1 MPGFVDLLDSFSA
14 AVAAGDGPAFAA
26 LFTEDGVY
34 DDVFYGLHRG
44 RAEIADML
52 ENKFHRDG
60 RDFCWQMIDP
70 VDDGV
75 TGYARWIFSY
85 VGKMPQLEGRRVL
98 MEGVGLFKLKGGLIR
113 RYEDMARTGELMV
126 QLGLPADKM
135 ARTLGRMSEAQMAKA
150 EVQAHLQARR

>member
-1 MPGFVDLLDSFSA
+1 MPGFAELLDEFCA
-14 AVAAGDGPAFAA
+14 AVADGDGRRFAA
-26 LFTEDGVY
+26 LFTEDGEY
-34 DDVFYGLHRG
+34 DDVFYGLHQG
-44 RAEIADML
+44 RAAIADML

-70 VDDGV
+70 VDDGT

-85 VGKMPQLEGRRVL
+85 VGKMPQTEGRRIL
-98 MEGVGLFKLKGGLIR
+98 MEGVGLFKLKDGRIR

-135 ARTLGRMSEAQMAKA
+135 ARTLGRMGEQQMAKA
-150 EVQAHLQARR
+150 EVQAHIAARR